1 MSIVIMLIHQLKK
14 YTQYMTGKQR
24 AMIEERL
31 KDPKASN
38 AEIIKRAG
46 YDIRGEGNK
55 ATNTAS
61 QIYLENMRNPEI
73 ASILNDALEEAERGV
88 LEIASYSKN
97 FGREG
102 GKEGASYAA
111 VALSAYK
118 DVQDRVKGKATQ
130 KIESTSTSVNLNLSL
145 TDITN

>member
-1 MSIVIMLIHQLKK
+1 MV
-14 YTQYMTGKQR
+14 
-24 AMIEERL
+24 AERI

-46 YDIRGEGNK
+46 YNIQGEGNK

-73 ASILNDALEEAERGV
+73 ASILDNHVEEAERGV
-88 LEIASYSKN
+88 LEIAEYSKDMGKT
-97 FGREG
+97 FS
-102 GKEGASYAA
+102 KEGASYAA

-118 DVQDRVKGKATQ
+118 DVQDRVRGKPTQ
-130 KIESTSTSVNLNLSL
+130 RVEQHSTTVTLGLSL
-145 TDITN
+145 SDLTNDH

>member
-1 MSIVIMLIHQLKK
+1 MD
-14 YTQYMTGKQR
+14 MTGKQR

-46 YDIRGEGNK
+46 YNISGDGNK

-73 ASILNDALEEAERGV
+73 ASILNDHLEEAERGV
-88 LEIASYSKN
+88 LEIAEYSKDMGKT
-97 FGREG
+97 FS
-102 GKEGASYAA
+102 KEGASYAA
-111 VALSAYK
+111 VALAAYR
-118 DVQDRVKGKATQ
+118 DVQDRIKGKPKQ
-130 KIESTSTSVNLNLSL
+130 QMEVRSTSVNLNLSL
-145 TDITN
+145 KGDG